1 MSTEEFLAANYPI
14 ILEGAE
20 LPDML
25 KDHLMYKP
33 LETLDELETAYSEL
47 LYAIKNK
54 EKYTLL
60 QRIERI
66 EVALDKETDKEKRT
80 LFLDRLKLLT
90 ERLEQIAA

>member
-1 MSTEEFLAANYPI
+1 MTTEEFLQTNYPI

-25 KDHLMYKP
+25 KDHLAYKP

-66 EVALDKETDKEKRT
+66 EMALDKETDKAKRT